1 MIDDKK
7 ELLESEEIVPTVIDF
22 SEMTNEDGQINEG
35 WLLTFGLALR
45 WLMPALFRGGS
56 IPVTVKGN
64 ETQVK
69 NFANVLSKEKR
80 YMQSWKSN
88 GLDSPIT
95 YKNKSKL
102 NSAIAK
108 FERSTGLKWPFK

>member
-1 MIDDKK
+1 MNNDKMNENE
-7 ELLESEEIVPTVIDF
+7 ELTNVVIDF
-22 SEMTNEDGQINEG
+22 TEMKAEDGTVNES
-35 WLLTFGLALR
+35 WLVTFGLALR
-45 WLMPALFRGGS
+45 WIMPALFRGAS
-56 IPVTVKGN
+56 IPVSIKGN
-64 ETQVK
+64 PSDVK

-80 YMQSWKSN
+80 YMSSWKSN

>member
-1 MIDDKK
+1 MKN
-7 ELLESEEIVPTVIDF
+7 PRF
-22 SEMTNEDGQINEG
+22 N
-35 WLLTFGLALR
+35 GLKF
-45 WLMPALFRGGS
+45 PDVS
-56 IPVTVKGN
+56 KP
-64 ETQVK
+64 ET
-69 NFANVLSKEKR
+69 LEKR
-80 YMQSWKSN
+80 YMSSWKSN